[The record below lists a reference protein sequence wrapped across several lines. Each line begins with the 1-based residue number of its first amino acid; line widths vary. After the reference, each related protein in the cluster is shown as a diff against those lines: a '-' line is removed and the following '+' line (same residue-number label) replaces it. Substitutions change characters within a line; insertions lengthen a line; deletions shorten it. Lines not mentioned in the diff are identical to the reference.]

1 MAHQAV
7 DEAADLV
14 GIPHELPLYRRQQVL
29 LAMDPLQD
37 LTDRHGRL
45 EAQGWSPKGCVFR

>member
-45 EAQGWSPKGCVFR
+45 EAQGWSPKGCVF